1 MTILEI
7 KSTLS
12 FKAIQRTHGAMIL
25 NGSTYFEGN
34 AFMINSK
41 KYLGP
46 ICDDTWGADTV
57 TNLFLFIFFALNAC
71 FNLL

>member
-1 MTILEI
+1 MIIL
-7 KSTLS
+7 KNVLS

-34 AFMINSK
+34 AFMINRK

-57 TNLFLFIFFALNAC
+57 NK
-71 FNLL
+71 